1 MRQLI
6 LAFAA
11 TIFPLSAM
19 AENAVTAGI
28 VNNHILPRFEQ
39 LAETSNTLS
48 RAAATDCTA
57 ASAPL
62 RAAYADAFDAWVSAS
77 HLRFGPTE
85 VGDRAFAIAFWP
97 DSRGTTP
104 KALNRLIA
112 DQDMIAKNADDYAA
126 VSIAARGFYALGFL
140 LYDATLSTAG
150 DDQYRCALIQTI
162 AADTAA
168 MASAISDDWGDEYA
182 ARLLRPTA
190 QGTYR
195 SDDEVRRELL
205 KALSTGLQFT
215 TETRLGRPL
224 GTFDKPRPKRA
235 EAWRSDRSARH
246 VTLSLQT
253 LKDLAG
259 RLADDNVGLAN
270 DLDAAFDVAL
280 TRLADLNDPTFA
292 SVADPQWRIKIEVI
306 QQSVE
311 SIRVIVRDQLGP
323 ELGVDAGFNA
333 LDGD

>member
-6 LAFAA
+6 LALAA
-11 TIFPLSAM
+11 TILPLSAM

-28 VNNHILPRFEQ
+28 VNNHILPRFER
-39 LAETSNTLS
+39 LAEASNTLS

-57 ASAPL
+57 ASVPL
-62 RAAYADAFDAWVSAS
+62 RAAYADAFDAWVAAS

-85 VGDRAFAIAFWP
+85 VGDRSFAIAFWP
-97 DSRGTTP
+97 DSRGATP

-112 DQDMIAKNADDYAA
+112 DQDPIAKNADDYAA
-126 VSIAARGFYALGFL
+126 VSIAARGFYALEFL

-182 ARLLRPTA
+182 ARLLHPTA

-270 DLDAAFDVAL
+270 DLDAAFDDAL

-292 SVADPQWRIKIEVI
+292 SVADPQRRIKIEVI